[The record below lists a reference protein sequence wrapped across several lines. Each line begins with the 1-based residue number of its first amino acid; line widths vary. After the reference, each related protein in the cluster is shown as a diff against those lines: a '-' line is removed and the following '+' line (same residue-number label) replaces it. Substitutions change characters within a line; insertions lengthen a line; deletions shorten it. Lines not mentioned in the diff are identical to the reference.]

1 MVTAI
6 KSEGYRLLPMVER
19 HSPTMDDQFSLGLK
33 GALVADH
40 RKACDTPIAE
50 QSLSMDLG
58 VAVINFQRDMK

>member
-1 MVTAI
+1 
-6 KSEGYRLLPMVER
+6 MVER